1 VHGTQ
6 VKEMMGPNL
15 KMSLN
20 SATLQVTADS
30 GVAVTI
36 LKRFFHALEK
46 NKQIAKTLGTYYYSI
61 SSFLSLIY

>member
-20 SATLQVTADS
+20 SATEQVNADT
-30 GVAVTI
+30 GVAVTN